1 MSGTPIGRT
10 STCSSTTPALARAA
24 RSPAGIIERAKH
36 FAAFSLKIEILYMLF
51 GRTGV
56 ALSMHNTGSHNGRT
70 LDEHLTTVMQ
80 LEGEKVKRLDTFN
93 SEVSMLS
100 RP

>member
-1 MSGTPIGRT
+1 
-10 STCSSTTPALARAA
+10 
-24 RSPAGIIERAKH
+24 
-36 FAAFSLKIEILYMLF
+36 MLF